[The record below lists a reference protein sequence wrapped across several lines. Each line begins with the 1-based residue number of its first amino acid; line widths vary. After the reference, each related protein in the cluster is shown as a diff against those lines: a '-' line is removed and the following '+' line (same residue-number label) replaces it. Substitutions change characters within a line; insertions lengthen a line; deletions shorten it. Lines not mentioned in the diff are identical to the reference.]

1 MVRGHSP
8 SRPDPSIL
16 EFQHI
21 AIILSK
27 INLFKVFLEIL
38 QILYHLL
45 DCLLAV
51 GTILSEESLLS
62 PRPNLDR
69 GRTNLCIHN
78 NFDWVVFSSIRNHR
92 GIGEYTLYALGGGVI
107 FLLPT
112 VSVASCISI
121 SCMSRVMIIRY
132 VPRTLVGKGR
142 RERKA
147 KGDTL

>member
-21 AIILSK
+21 AIILSTV
-27 INLFKVFLEIL
+27 NLFKVFLEIL
-38 QILYHLL
+38 QILHHLL

-69 GRTNLCIHN
+69 GGTNLSIHN

-121 SCMSRVMIIRY
+121 SCMSRVMIIGHHARW
-132 VPRTLVGKGR
+132 
-142 RERKA
+142 
-147 KGDTL
+147 

>member
-8 SRPDPSIL
+8 SRPDPSIKRIL
-16 EFQHI
+16 SN
-21 AIILSK
+21 ILSK
-27 INLFKVFLEIL
+27 INLFKVFLEIF
-38 QILYHLL
+38 QILHHLL

-69 GRTNLCIHN
+69 GRTNLGIHN
-78 NFDWVVFSSIRNHR
+78 NFDWIVFSSIRNHR

-121 SCMSRVMIIRY
+121 SCMSRVMIIGHHARW
-132 VPRTLVGKGR
+132 
-142 RERKA
+142 
-147 KGDTL
+147 